1 MNRIAT
7 ALAVIISTLALSTI
21 ARADDLKADHVHSF
35 VIFDIH
41 HFNAGYVYGTFADP
55 TGTVTYDPSDLTKT
69 AFDISVDTDTLD
81 TRNANRDA
89 DIKGA
94 DFFDVKQ
101 FPTMTFKSTSVA
113 KTGDTTM
120 NVTGDLTVHGVTKS
134 ITVPM
139 EMTGSGPGMH
149 GETRTGFR
157 GEFKINRHD
166 YQIDKDPDSAVGAEI
181 HIVVAIEAV
190 NQ

>member
-7 ALAVIISTLALSTI
+7 ALAIIISTLALSTI
-21 ARADDLKADHVHSF
+21 VRADDLKADPVHSF
-35 VIFDIH
+35 VVFDVH
-41 HFNAGYVYGTFADP
+41 HFNAGYVYGTFAGP
-55 TGTVTYDPSDLTKT
+55 MGTVTYDPSDLSKT
-69 AFDISVDTDTLD
+69 AFDVSVNTDSID

-89 DIKGA
+89 DLKGA

-101 FPTMTFKSTSVA
+101 FPTMTFKSTSVT
-113 KTGDTTM
+113 KTGDAALS
-120 NVTGDLTVHGVTKS
+120 VTGDLTVHGVTKS
-134 ITVPM
+134 ITLPM
-139 EMTGSGPGMH
+139 EMTGSGQGMR

-181 HIVVAIEAV
+181 HIVVEAV